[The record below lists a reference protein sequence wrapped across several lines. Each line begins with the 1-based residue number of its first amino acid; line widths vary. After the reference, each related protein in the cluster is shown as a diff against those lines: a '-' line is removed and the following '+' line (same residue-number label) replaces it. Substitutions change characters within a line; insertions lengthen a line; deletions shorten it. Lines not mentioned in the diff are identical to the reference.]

1 MVRVA
6 LNNLDVEIKADIL
19 KKKSMGMGSPVR
31 PLFPVAPFGEFEGN
45 WMVRLKQHILSPEA
59 ARHLCYS

>member
-19 KKKSMGMGSPVR
+19 KKKSMGMGSPS
-31 PLFPVAPFGEFEGN
+31 EFN
-45 WMVRLKQHILSPEA
+45 QF
-59 ARHLCYS
+59 Y